1 MARLKYDRIA
11 AVSNFLDTLD
21 LTPRV
26 LITKEVVELI
36 SRSWDRELQRKDLSQ
51 QKKDHMKQLILNLS
65 RRKRKQPPIL
75 SNMQPLNFEPL
86 YDDVHT
92 TYCEEDSLF

>member
-1 MARLKYDRIA
+1 MARLKYDRIS

-26 LITKEVVELI
+26 LITKEVVDLI
-36 SRSWDRELQRKDLSQ
+36 SRSWDRELQREDLSK
-51 QKKDHMKQLILNLS
+51 QKKEQMKQLILNLS

-75 SNMQPLNFEPL
+75 DNMQPLNFEPL
-86 YDDVHT
+86 YDNVHT
-92 TYCEEDSLF
+92 TYSEENRLF